1 MMVRAQIGISM
12 MAFARCPEEMA
23 VITVIFNDEHKEF
36 SSIDEL
42 NEALA
47 RFDDEPN
54 FDLWV
59 STPGGPM
66 INMMRSGPDAFLMY
80 LRFAEDT
87 GFTSR
92 SRVTRV
98 GTTSFR
104 LANGQVDEFPLA
116 WCIDRE
122 LCYKAI
128 THFCA
133 NEGEMPKW
141 IAWHED

>member
-1 MMVRAQIGISM
+1 M
-12 MAFARCPEEMA
+12 MAFARRPEEIA
-23 VITVIFNDEHKEF
+23 VVTVIFNDEHKDV
-36 SSIDEL
+36 SSIEEL
-42 NEALA
+42 NEALT

-59 STPGGPM
+59 SIPDGPM
-66 INMMRSGPDAFLMY
+66 INMIRNGPDAFLMY

-92 SRVTRV
+92 SHVPRV
-98 GTTSFR
+98 GTASFR
-104 LANGQVDEFPLA
+104 LANGQVDDFPLS

-122 LCYKAI
+122 QCYKAVA
-128 THFCA
+128 HFCA
-133 NEGEMPKW
+133 NEGERPKW

>member
-1 MMVRAQIGISM
+1 M
-12 MAFARCPEEMA
+12 MAFARRPEELA

-36 SSIDEL
+36 FSIDEL
-42 NEALA
+42 NEALT

-59 STPGGPM
+59 SIPDGPM

-87 GFTSR
+87 GITSR
-92 SRVTRV
+92 PRVPRV
-98 GTTSFR
+98 GAASFR
-104 LANGQVDEFPLA
+104 LANGQVDEFLQS

-122 LCYKAI
+122 QCYKAI
-128 THFCA
+128 AHFCA
-133 NEGEMPKW
+133 IEGEMPKC

>member
-1 MMVRAQIGISM
+1 M
-12 MAFARCPEEMA
+12 
-23 VITVIFNDEHKEF
+23 ITVIFNDEHQEI
-36 SSIDEL
+36 SSVDAV
-42 NEALA
+42 NQALA
-47 RFDDEPN
+47 QFDLEPN

-59 STPGGPM
+59 SIADGPM

-92 SRVTRV
+92 SPVPRV
-98 GTTSFR
+98 GTASFR
-104 LANGQVDEFPLA
+104 LANGQMDEFPLS

-122 LCYKAI
+122 QCYQAI
-128 THFCA
+128 AHFCE
-133 NEGEMPKW
+133 NEGDMPKW